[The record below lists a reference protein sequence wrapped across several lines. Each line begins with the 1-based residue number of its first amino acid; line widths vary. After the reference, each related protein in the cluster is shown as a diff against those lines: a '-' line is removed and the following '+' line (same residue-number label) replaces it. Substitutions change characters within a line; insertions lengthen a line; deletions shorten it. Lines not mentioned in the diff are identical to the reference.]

1 MSNVTAVKVPKS
13 MVASREVVSTAGAA
27 IRVVKL
33 TLTSEGKASL
43 RSKSYGITSLS
54 DKTISDKKLATS

>member
-13 MVASREVVSTAGAA
+13 MIASREVVSTAGAA

-43 RSKSYGITSLS
+43 RSKSEGISSLS
-54 DKTISDKKLATS
+54 DKATGGKKLATS